1 MNWSVYILRCGD
13 GSLYTGVATDV
24 TRRFGEHQSQGAKA
38 AKYVRGR
45 TPLELVYTC
54 EVGTRSEALK
64 EEWRIK
70 RLSRARKEALLE
82 ASADLDAL
90 SKSGCTSDFG

>member
-1 MNWSVYILRCGD
+1 MMWSLYILRCGD
-13 GSLYTGVATDV
+13 GTLSTGVATDV
-24 TRRFGEHQSQGAKA
+24 ARRLGEHQAQGPKA

-45 TPLELVYTC
+45 APLKLVHTR

-70 RLSRARKEALLE
+70 RLSRAQKEALL
-82 ASADLDAL
+82 LV
-90 SKSGCTSDFG
+90 

>member
-1 MNWSVYILRCGD
+1 MVWSLYILRCVD
-13 GSLYTGVATDV
+13 GTLYTGVATDV
-24 TRRFGEHQSQGAKA
+24 ARRLAEHQAQGPKA

-45 TPLELVYTC
+45 TPLELVYTR

-70 RLSRARKEALLE
+70 RLSRAQKEALL
-82 ASADLDAL
+82 LV
-90 SKSGCTSDFG
+90 

>member
-13 GSLYTGVATDV
+13 ESLYTGVATDV
-24 TRRFGEHQSQGAKA
+24 TRRFGEHQSQGPKA

-45 TPLELVYTC
+45 TPLELVYTR
-54 EVGTRSEALK
+54 EIGTRSEAQK

-70 RLSRARKEALLE
+70 QLSRAQKEALL
-82 ASADLDAL
+82 L
-90 SKSGCTSDFG
+90 S

>member
-1 MNWSVYILRCGD
+1 MMWSLYILRCGD
-13 GSLYTGVATDV
+13 GTLYTGVATDV
-24 TRRFGEHQSQGAKA
+24 ARRLGEHRAQGRKA

-45 TPLELVYTC
+45 APLELVHTR

-70 RLSRARKEALLE
+70 RLSRAQKEALL
-82 ASADLDAL
+82 LV
-90 SKSGCTSDFG
+90 

>member
-1 MNWSVYILRCGD
+1 MAWSVNILRCGD
-13 GSLYTGVATDV
+13 GSLYTGTATDV
-24 TRRFGEHQSQGAKA
+24 ARRFGEHQAQGPKA

-45 TPLELVYTC
+45 APLKLVHTR

-70 RLSRARKEALLE
+70 RLSRAQKEALL
-82 ASADLDAL
+82 LV
-90 SKSGCTSDFG
+90 

>member
-1 MNWSVYILRCGD
+1 MNWSIYILRCGD
-13 GSLYTGVATDV
+13 DSLYTGVATDV
-24 TRRFGEHQSQGAKA
+24 VRRLGEHQSQGPKA

-45 TPLELVYTC
+45 TPLELVYTR

-70 RLSRARKEALLE
+70 RLSRAQKEALLR
-82 ASADLDAL
+82 A
-90 SKSGCTSDFG
+90 